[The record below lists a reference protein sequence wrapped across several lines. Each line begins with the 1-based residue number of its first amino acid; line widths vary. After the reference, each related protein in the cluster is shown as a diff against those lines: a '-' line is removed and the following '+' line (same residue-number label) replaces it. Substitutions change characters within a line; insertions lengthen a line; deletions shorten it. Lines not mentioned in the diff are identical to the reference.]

1 MKLQNRETGKPV
13 VLRRKIDGRV
23 VEDYDIWININD
35 GSVDLDYSVEGR
47 ESHYH
52 YETFE
57 MFKSEWKDYEETAL
71 DEMVEKLKSDFEKYP
86 DEWNNLE
93 DAEMIVK
100 RLEALNR
107 LKDKGFEFTGFSE
120 GKVKF
125 KLDEEYSE
133 FTYNGYDEGCE
144 FYVNRDVDGD
154 LETLFGGNNGY

>member
-47 ESHYH
+47 ESKSHYH
-52 YETFE
+52 YKTFK
-57 MFKSEWKDYEETAL
+57 MFKSEWEDYEEIAL
-71 DEMVEKLKSDFEKYP
+71 DEMVEKLKSYFEKYP

-93 DAEMIVK
+93 DAKMIVK
-100 RLEALNR
+100 RLEALIR
-107 LKDKGFEFTGFSE
+107 LKDKGFEFTDLSE
-120 GKVKF
+120 GMVKF

-133 FTYNGYDEGCE
+133 FTHNGYDEGCE
-144 FYVNRDVDGD
+144 WYVNSDVNND
-154 LETLFGGNNGY
+154 LEVLFGVVI